1 MVALEPARVKGIL
14 YLVLT
19 ISEGYIELHP
29 QEITLTFLVNR
40 MHVRYLPPSQ
50 GGTGQS
56 DFLQKHLEL
65 CTVRLPKPLSQG
77 GNLDGVLN
85 KLAPSCPHV

>member
-19 ISEGYIELHP
+19 ISDGYTELHP

-40 MHVRYLPPSQ
+40 MHLRYLPPSQ
-50 GGTGQS
+50 RGTGLS
-56 DFLQKHLEL
+56 DFPLKHLEL
-65 CTVRLPKPLSQG
+65 CTVRRPQCRRRSRETGSP
-77 GNLDGVLN
+77 ND
-85 KLAPSCPHV
+85 AEARF

>member
-1 MVALEPARVKGIL
+1 MVALEPVRVKGIL

-40 MHVRYLPPSQ
+40 MHLRYLPPSQ

-65 CTVRLPKPLSQG
+65 CTVRRPQRRRRSRETGSP
-77 GNLDGVLN
+77 ND
-85 KLAPSCPHV
+85 AEARF